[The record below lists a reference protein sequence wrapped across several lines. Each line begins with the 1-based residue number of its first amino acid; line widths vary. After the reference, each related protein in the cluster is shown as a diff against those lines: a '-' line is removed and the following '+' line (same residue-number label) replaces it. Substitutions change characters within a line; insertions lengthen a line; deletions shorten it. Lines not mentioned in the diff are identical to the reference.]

1 VTLGALGR
9 VALVGLAVWAVWP
22 QGSSAWAYDFSIDLR
37 TVGQGYQV
45 RGYAPTGANLLLSRR
60 RLTQTLNLSVF
71 NLEPDRWHA
80 DDGAAGAR
88 GPRGADDRA
97 GDNVLYVDASL
108 RFDTDFGGYML
119 GRPTGTDEIR
129 ELQQSQVDVLYA
141 FVGGRRMG
149 GRVDF
154 ELGRQIH
161 FDLVDF
167 YAFDGASA
175 LVRATPALAAEAF
188 GGTEVRGEAPVAS
201 PVFELD
207 GTSAGSRDPATRPG
221 QSSML
226 RPLAGAALVLGADGD
241 LPVTA
246 RVAYRRLWSA
256 TADRLPGEPDGGVN
270 DEKVAATASARWAR
284 RLFLTAG
291 VRYNLLLAALDDE
304 QVALRARVTARQ
316 WVGLEM
322 AYLAPT
328 FDGDSIWNVFA
339 SGAYRDLRGT
349 WELGVGDGLKV
360 YARAF
365 ARHFDAGLG
374 EGASL
379 GTSTPETRWA
389 GGGSAGLAWRRE
401 RGVVRGDAYWDDGF
415 GGRKVGGDLSGRWG
429 LRARPVE
436 LEGRLTGYVWR
447 SDQHPTTDTGF
458 VVGAQAGA
466 RYRLGDGVRLHLLVE
481 DNVGTFYLGQYRGLA
496 VVEMNASL

>member
-1 VTLGALGR
+1 VTLGARWR
-9 VALVGLAVWAVWP
+9 VALTGLAGFVVCAAWP
-22 QGSSAWAYDFSIDLR
+22 TRAQAYDFSLDLR

-45 RGYAPTGANLLLSRR
+45 RGYAPTGGNVLLSRR
-60 RLTQTLNLSVF
+60 RLTQSLNLSVF
-71 NLEPDRWHA
+71 NLEPERWHA
-80 DDGAAGAR
+80 EDGAHEK
-88 GPRGADDRA
+88 
-97 GDNVLYVDASL
+97 NVVYVDASL

-119 GRPTGTDEIR
+119 GRPTGTDEIH

-154 ELGRQIH
+154 QLGRQLH

-175 LVRATPALAAEAF
+175 LVRATPVLAAEAF
-188 GGTEVRGEAPVAS
+188 GGTEVRGELPVAS
-201 PVFELD
+201 PLYELD

-221 QSSML
+221 QASML
-226 RPLAGAALVLGADGD
+226 RPLAGAAVVYGADGD
-241 LPVTA
+241 QPVTA
-246 RVAYRRLWSA
+246 RVAYRRMWSA
-256 TADRLPGEPDGGVN
+256 TADRLPGEPDSGIN
-270 DEKVAATASARWAR
+270 DEKLSATASARLGRW
-284 RLFLTAG
+284 LFLTAG
-291 VRYNLLLAALDDE
+291 LRYNLLLATLDDE

-339 SGAYRDLRGT
+339 SGAYRDLRGS
-349 WELGVGDGLKV
+349 WELGLGDGVKV

-365 ARHFDAGLG
+365 ARHFDDAPG
-374 EGASL
+374 EAPAPGPAAA
-379 GTSTPETRWA
+379 RWA
-389 GGGSAGLAWRRE
+389 GGGSAGLAWRRAH
-401 RGVVRGDAYWDDGF
+401 GVLRGDGYWDDGF
-415 GGRKVGGDLSGRWG
+415 GGRKVGGDLSGRWA
-429 LRARPVE
+429 LPARAVE

-447 SDQHPTTDTGF
+447 SDQHPDTDTGF

-466 RYRLGDGVRLHLLVE
+466 RYRLGDGVRLHILVE
-481 DNVGTFYLGQYRGLA
+481 DNVGTFYFGQYRGLA
-496 VVEMNASL
+496 VLEMNASL